1 MVFAERDLDDS
12 ITSASL
18 LSRRMSGMTELN
30 TFTRDLVSQLKTA
43 SVPDLTGRLSMFFMQ
58 RVKLLLPDQAFL
70 DVVPVRF

>member
-1 MVFAERDLDDS
+1 MVFAERDLDDC

-43 SVPDLTGRLSMFFMQ
+43 SVPDLTGRLSMFFM
-58 RVKLLLPDQAFL
+58 
-70 DVVPVRF
+70 